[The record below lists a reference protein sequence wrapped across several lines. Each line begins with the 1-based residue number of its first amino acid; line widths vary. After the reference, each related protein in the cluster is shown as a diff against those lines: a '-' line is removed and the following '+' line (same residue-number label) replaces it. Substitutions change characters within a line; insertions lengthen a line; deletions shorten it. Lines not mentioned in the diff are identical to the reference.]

1 MTARRLLS
9 TGVPAL
15 AASAL
20 TYLQPIVGQPFLSH
34 EEYGT
39 WALGASLLSMSLVFD
54 LGGATFVMA
63 ASGAGALTAQ
73 RIRAAAALS
82 AIGSL
87 SVGALACAAW
97 IPYTLTS
104 DLALAGQVG
113 VWYLLAITVAGVTRS
128 VGLVGV
134 AGLLGSGRHVQRSVA
149 LILQAITQLVV
160 MMILLWQGASVW
172 ALPSAAL
179 ASSVLFIILSLPGFR
194 TITTGRAGAD
204 HLELRRFA
212 WSRAG
217 LTGLGLVLMQADRW
231 VVGAIASPA
240 MLTAYD
246 VATRLGGIP
255 RLAVVGLSA
264 VLAVDGATA
273 AKVPGQIG
281 VLYRQAT
288 RILLAVTAGLSVVVM
303 AGAMAMNTLAW
314 SVPPLL
320 VGLVLAGYGLNGLT
334 APGTLLF
341 SSLGRPQME
350 FTYLLPCVATSAMLW
365 LVSGQTGSEV
375 LAVSATSI
383 SLLLWSGFFVLYA
396 GRRLDAVG

>member
-1 MTARRLLS
+1 MTTRRILS
-9 TGVPAL
+9 TGLPAL

-63 ASGAGALTAQ
+63 ASGAGALTAR
-73 RIRAAAALS
+73 RIRAAAGLS

-87 SVGALACAAW
+87 LVGALACVAW
-97 IPYTLTS
+97 IPYSSAS

-113 VWYLLAITVAGVTRS
+113 VWYLMAIALAGVIRS

-134 AGLLGSGRHVQRSVA
+134 AGLLGSGRHVRRSIA
-149 LILQAITQLVV
+149 LILQAIAQLVV
-160 MMILLWQGASVW
+160 TMVLLWQGANVW

-179 ASSVLFIILSLPGFR
+179 VSSALFILISLPGFKPNV
-194 TITTGRAGAD
+194 TGLAD
-204 HLELRRFA
+204 GGHLELRRFA
-212 WSRAG
+212 WSRTG

-231 VVGAIASPA
+231 VVGAIASPT
-240 MLTAYD
+240 MLAVYD

-264 VLAVDGATA
+264 VLAVDGARA
-273 AKVPGQIG
+273 AKMPGQIG

-288 RILLAVTAGLSVVVM
+288 RTLLAVTVGLSVVVLV
-303 AGAMAMNTLAW
+303 AAMLMNTLAW

-320 VGLVLAGYGLNGLT
+320 VGLVLTGYGLNGLT

-341 SSLGRPQME
+341 SSLGRPQAE
-350 FTYLLPCVATSAMLW
+350 FTYLLPCVVTSGMLW
-365 LVSGQTGSEV
+365 LVSSHTGSEM

-383 SLLLWSGFFVLYA
+383 SLLVWSGFFVLYA
-396 GRRLDAVG
+396 RRRLDAVG

>member
-9 TGVPAL
+9 TGVPPL

-20 TYLQPIVGQPFLSH
+20 TYLQPIIGQPFLSH

-63 ASGAGALTAQ
+63 ASGAGALTAR

-82 AIGSL
+82 AVGSF
-87 SVGALACAAW
+87 SVGALACAVW
-97 IPYTLTS
+97 IPYTSSS

-113 VWYLLAITVAGVTRS
+113 VWYLIAIAFAGVIRS

-134 AGLLGSGRHVQRSVA
+134 AGLLGSGRHVQRSIA
-149 LILQAITQLVV
+149 LIAQAIAQLVV
-160 MMILLWQGASVW
+160 MMALLWQGANVW
-172 ALPSAAL
+172 ALPGAAL
-179 ASSVLFIILSLPGFR
+179 VSSILFIVLSLPGFR
-194 TITTGRAGAD
+194 ASATAAVGSD

-212 WSRAG
+212 WSRTG

-264 VLAVDGATA
+264 VLAVDGAGA

-281 VLYRQAT
+281 ALYRQAT
-288 RILLAVTAGLSVVVM
+288 RILLAVSAGLSAVVLV
-303 AGAMAMNTLAW
+303 GALVMNTLAW

-320 VGLVLAGYGLNGLT
+320 LGLVLAGYGLNGLT

-341 SSLGRPQME
+341 SSLGRPQAE
-350 FTYLLPCVATSAMLW
+350 FTYLLPCVVTSAVLW
-365 LVSGQTGSEV
+365 LISSQTGSEM

-396 GRRLDAVG
+396 RRRLDAVG